1 MNILNVSK
9 NERKA
14 VVSLSSDELVKLANV
29 LYNAPDRDK
38 TNLYYKLYSEIML
51 ARDLS
56 QYGHID
62 GFCFE
67 KIAEC
72 RKKLKTKLENG

>member
-1 MNILNVSK
+1 MEMLSISK
-9 NERKA
+9 KDNEAIVR
-14 VVSLSSDELVKLANV
+14 LSSDELVKLSNV
-29 LYNAPDRDK
+29 LYHAPDSDRNK
-38 TNLYYKLYSEIML
+38 LFYKLYGEVMI

-67 KIAEC
+67 KIIEC
-72 RKKLKTKLENG
+72 RNKLKN

>member
-14 VVSLSSDELVKLANV
+14 VVSLTADELVKLANV
-29 LYNAPDRDK
+29 LYNAPDGDK
-38 TNLYYKLYSEIML
+38 NNLYYKLYSEIML

-72 RKKLKTKLENG
+72 RKKLKN

>member
-1 MNILNVSK
+1 MNILSISK
-9 NERKA
+9 KDNEAIVR
-14 VVSLSSDELVKLANV
+14 LSSDELVRLGNIFYCV
-29 LYNAPDRDK
+29 PDDK
-38 TNLYYKLYSEIML
+38 KDNTYYALYSEIML

-67 KIAEC
+67 RIAEC
-72 RKKLKTKLENG
+72 RSKLVK

>member
-1 MNILNVSK
+1 MNILNISK
-9 NERKA
+9 DKGE
-14 VVSLSSDELVKLANV
+14 VVVKLTSDELVKLANV
-29 LYNAPDRDK
+29 LYNAPDGDK
-38 TNLYYKLYSEIML
+38 NNLYYKLYSEIML

-72 RKKLKTKLENG
+72 RRKLN